1 MDEKAI
7 EKKVENL
14 TASMLAILGSA
25 LFVSPVIGVF
35 LGSALKLG
43 MWLGDFGA
51 MPFGRAFTL
60 GWAGCFAWIL
70 ASILADKLSPK
81 TSYFGS

>member
-7 EKKVENL
+7 TQRVENL
-14 TASMLAILGSA
+14 TAGMLALVGSA

-35 LGSALKLG
+35 IGSALKLG
-43 MWLGDFGA
+43 MWLGDFGY
-51 MPFGRAFTL
+51 MPFGRAFVL

-70 ASILADKLSPK
+70 IGIILDKVRPIRIENR
-81 TSYFGS
+81 